1 MDIFQFQKFPKCMNS
16 TLVNRPF
23 TICHMKLQINILQ
36 ISSLGN
42 LYLHFCK
49 FVMAFEYSLSV
60 HEQGGEET
68 RAATLRSERR
78 LSTTLLSIGIVLATP
93 SAICHAASENPI
105 NKILVND

>member
-1 MDIFQFQKFPKCMNS
+1 MYEQYISQQIFYIMSYETANKYSTQF
-16 TLVNRPF
+16 
-23 TICHMKLQINILQ
+23 
-36 ISSLGN
+36 SSLGN
-42 LYLHFCK
+42 LYYLHFCK

-78 LSTTLLSIGIVLATP
+78 LSTTLLSKGIVLATP
-93 SAICHAASENPI
+93 SAICHAASENPT